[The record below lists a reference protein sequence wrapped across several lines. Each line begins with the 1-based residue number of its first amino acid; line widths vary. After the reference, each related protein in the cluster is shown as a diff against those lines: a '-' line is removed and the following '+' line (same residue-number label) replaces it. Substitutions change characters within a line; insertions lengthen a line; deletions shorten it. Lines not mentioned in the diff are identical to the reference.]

1 MAMFFTF
8 PVRAQVV
15 NSSANVRAVEGSTAV
30 LVCKAEGYPT
40 PHVTWISPNGTV
52 LQNRTTDT
60 NLIFT
65 NVSRHSSG
73 TYRCNAS
80 NELGSHSVTTNLV
93 VWCKYFLVCVIIIFY
108 FFFLEETQ
116 FACRSDT
123 INVFSQFSIQVK
135 HTYYH
140 KALSIGYSNQL
151 IHKSFI
157 SVGAKAADWV
167 RFPAWYCK

>member
-1 MAMFFTF
+1 MELVPGLMWQCFSF

-15 NSSANVRAVEGSTAV
+15 NSSANVRVVEGSTAV

-40 PHVTWISPNGTV
+40 PHVTWIAPNGTV

-93 VWCKYFLVCVIIIFY
+93 VWCKYFLVCVILFL
-108 FFFLEETQ
+108 FFFLE
-116 FACRSDT
+116 R
-123 INVFSQFSIQVK
+123 NSICLSLR
-135 HTYYH
+135 YH
-140 KALSIGYSNQL
+140 KCVQPVLNTSQTYILPQSIINRLQ
-151 IHKSFI
+151 
-157 SVGAKAADWV
+157 
-167 RFPAWYCK
+167 

>member
-1 MAMFFTF
+1 MFFTF

-93 VWCKYFLVCVIIIFY
+93 VWCKYFLVCVILFL
-108 FFFLEETQ
+108 FFFLE
-116 FACRSDT
+116 R
-123 INVFSQFSIQVK
+123 NSICLSLR
-135 HTYYH
+135 YH
-140 KALSIGYSNQL
+140 KCVQPVLNTSQTYILPQSIINRLQ
-151 IHKSFI
+151 
-157 SVGAKAADWV
+157 
-167 RFPAWYCK
+167 

>member
-40 PHVTWISPNGTV
+40 PHVTWIAPNGTV

-93 VWCKYFLVCVIIIFY
+93 VWCKYFLVCVILFL
-108 FFFLEETQ
+108 FFFLE
-116 FACRSDT
+116 R
-123 INVFSQFSIQVK
+123 NSICLSLR
-135 HTYYH
+135 YH
-140 KALSIGYSNQL
+140 KCVQPVLNTSQTYILPQSIINRLQ
-151 IHKSFI
+151 
-157 SVGAKAADWV
+157 
-167 RFPAWYCK
+167 

>member
-1 MAMFFTF
+1 MDTYQSIIILVLKICSEARTGNRFMRLDLELIPSLMWQCFSF

-15 NSSANVRAVEGSTAV
+15 HWSANVRVVEGSTAV

-40 PHVTWISPNGTV
+40 PHVTWISPNGTI
-52 LQNRTTDT
+52 LQTRSSDT

-93 VWCKYFLVCVIIIFY
+93 VWCKYFSLVCMFY
-108 FFFLEETQ
+108 FLLFYFILERNST
-116 FACRSDT
+116 C
-123 INVFSQFSIQVK
+123 
-135 HTYYH
+135 
-140 KALSIGYSNQL
+140 L
-151 IHKSFI
+151 
-157 SVGAKAADWV
+157 
-167 RFPAWYCK
+167 

>member
-15 NSSANVRAVEGSTAV
+15 NSSANVTAVEGSTAV
-30 LVCKAEGYPT
+30 LVCKAEGSPT

-93 VWCKYFLVCVIIIFY
+93 VWCKYFLVCVILFLFLFLS
-108 FFFLEETQ
+108 FFFLE
-116 FACRSDT
+116 R
-123 INVFSQFSIQVK
+123 NSICLWLR
-135 HTYYH
+135 YH
-140 KALSIGYSNQL
+140 KCVQL
-151 IHKSFI
+151 VLNTSQTYTII
-157 SVGAKAADWV
+157 N
-167 RFPAWYCK
+167 

>member
-1 MAMFFTF
+1 MFFTF

-15 NSSANVRAVEGSTAV
+15 NSSANVRAVESSTAV

-93 VWCKYFLVCVIIIFY
+93 VWCKYFLVCVILFL
-108 FFFLEETQ
+108 FFFLE
-116 FACRSDT
+116 R
-123 INVFSQFSIQVK
+123 NSICLSLR
-135 HTYYH
+135 YH
-140 KALSIGYSNQL
+140 KCVQPVLNTSQTYILPQSIINRLQ
-151 IHKSFI
+151 
-157 SVGAKAADWV
+157 
-167 RFPAWYCK
+167 

>member
-1 MAMFFTF
+1 MWQCFSF
-8 PVRAQVV
+8 PVLAQVV
-15 NSSANVRAVEGSTAV
+15 NSSANVTVVEGSTAV

-40 PHVTWISPNGTV
+40 PHLTWIAPNGTV

-93 VWCKYFLVCVIIIFY
+93 VWCKYFLVCVCVC
-108 FFFLEETQ
+108 L
-116 FACRSDT
+116 SD
-123 INVFSQFSIQVK
+123 
-135 HTYYH
+135 
-140 KALSIGYSNQL
+140 ALITW
-151 IHKSFI
+151 IP
-157 SVGAKAADWV
+157 ADELPLFWKCCCV
-167 RFPAWYCK
+167 CCCC